1 MKRVLPCLWLLAGPC
16 LGQTTIEVKQ
26 MRQILRNLAAGRPQA
41 ERQIAWDR
49 LQIWKARDLPEYAQL
64 DKNQKAAFRRAVLSK
79 LRPKLDH
86 WTAGCRGK
94 QLILQ
99 RQDLQFRF
107 EHEPGGLK
115 LTEIR

>member
-1 MKRVLPCLWLLAGPC
+1 MKRVLPYLWLLAGPC
-16 LGQTTIEVKQ
+16 LGQTAAEVKQ
-26 MRQILRNLAAGRPQA
+26 MRQILENLAAGRPQA

-49 LQIWKARDLPEYAQL
+49 LQVRKARELPEYARL
-64 DKNQKAAFRRAVLSK
+64 DENQKAAFRKAVLSK

-86 WTAGCRGK
+86 WQAAREGN

-107 EHEPGGLK
+107 ERGPEGLR